1 MGIWIV
7 DTAGVAPHEVL
18 HGYWADPDWSPD
30 GTRLAIS
37 YMGISSIKPTG
48 DSLQAITTRGFTPR
62 WSPDGNELAFQN
74 VDGYSIGSI
83 GLVSRDGSGLRSL
96 APTGSDL
103 WQPDWSPDG
112 TRLVHSRRP
121 SPEEI
126 FVMDTTGHAEQ
137 RLTTDEYSDT
147 NPAWSPDG
155 QWIAWTSVRQA
166 GGEIWLMKPD
176 GTGAHTLTLGEFPA
190 WSPDSHRIAFTRTIS
205 NTTLL
210 FAIDLATSR
219 VRQVTQ

>member
-121 SPEEI
+121 SP
-126 FVMDTTGHAEQ
+126 VAKSG
-137 RLTTDEYSDT
+137 S
-147 NPAWSPDG
+147 
-155 QWIAWTSVRQA
+155 
-166 GGEIWLMKPD
+166 
-176 GTGAHTLTLGEFPA
+176 
-190 WSPDSHRIAFTRTIS
+190 
-205 NTTLL
+205 
-210 FAIDLATSR
+210 
-219 VRQVTQ
+219 